1 MNLNKLLL
9 AGLSVMCLTACNDD
23 DDLQIDNIPTVCK
36 GLYVLNQGNMSSNIS
51 GSITSIDL
59 ENNDVVQNAFY
70 KANGR
75 VIGDSPQAG
84 IIYGSKMYVGVYFS
98 NTLEVM
104 DKNTLKSIKTLALT
118 GDGTGPRALVAKDG
132 KVYMSLYDGYV
143 ARLDTVSMTIDSK
156 IKVGPNPEEMAI
168 LGDYLYVTNSDG
180 MNNNGSTD
188 FSVSKINLS
197 SFTEECK
204 IPVIMNPT
212 KIATNGEEVFVISM
226 GDYTTANPSTLQILN
241 VNYDSTDETSQGS
254 LPLFEAS
261 MMAVRGNIIYCIKAP
276 MSDPETFAPVGD
288 YEYYTY
294 DIANEEKTTV
304 TPQNISN
311 PQAIGVNPETGHI
324 YVSALTSTYGYS
336 DPYVVNE
343 YTSGWEFVKKYDA
356 GIGAY
361 AFVF

>member
-9 AGLSVMCLTACNDD
+9 ASLSALCFTACSDD
-23 DDLQIDNIPTVCK
+23 DENNLIIDDPTTYQ
-36 GLYVLNQGNMSSNIS
+36 GIFVLNQGNFYNNII
-51 GSITSIDL
+51 GSITNIDS
-59 ENNDVVQNAFY
+59 EKGMAYQDVFMAAND
-70 KANGR
+70 R
-75 VIGDSPQAG
+75 TIGDSPQAG
-84 IIYGSKMYVGVYFS
+84 IIYGSKMYVGVHIS
-98 NTLEVM
+98 GTLEIM
-104 DKNTLKSIKTLALT
+104 DKNTLKSEKTLTLT
-118 GDGTGPRALVAKDG
+118 EREAGPRSLVAKDG
-132 KVYMSLYDGYV
+132 KVYISLYDGYV
-143 ARLDTVSMTIDSK
+143 ARLDTLTMTIDSK

-180 MNNNGSTD
+180 MNPNGSTD

-226 GDYTTANPSTLQILN
+226 GNYTKDNPSTLQILN
-241 VNYDSTDETSQGS
+241 VNYDPTDKTSKGS

-261 MMAVRGNIIYCIKAP
+261 MMAVRGNTIYCIKAP
-276 MSDPETFAPVGD
+276 IFGSGGN

-294 DIANEEKTTV
+294 DIANETKTAV
-304 TPQNISN
+304 TPQNISD

-336 DPYVVNE
+336 DPYIVNE